1 MNGRRSWGAL
11 FEMYNKFPKIGKKRG
26 QFTLNIFYIG
36 IKIRLRFLLKFED
49 VKK

>member
-26 QFTLNIFYIG
+26 QFLNIFYIG